1 MTITIFDPAN
11 PLAFFQALTRDF
23 GATLAHKRGAPDLA
37 MELMQQ
43 VFVVF
48 EENVACRCAGEAAL
62 ACRGGCAACCTL
74 RVTATAPEIFAV
86 AAYLRQAAASMPS
99 FGRILQQRID
109 AATEITAGLDDAQYL
124 MLAQT
129 CPFIVDGHCVIY
141 DLRPLAC
148 RGHASF
154 DEEACREAI
163 YGQGDAV
170 PVSEPHLLLRS
181 YIQNAMQSALRDA
194 GLSWAI
200 HEFVPAL
207 AIALREDMTED
218 WTKGG
223 DPLAPSRADD
233 VSLAEMAATFDE
245 IKALAR

>member
-1 MTITIFDPAN
+1 MAHFDPAN
-11 PLAFFQALTRDF
+11 PMAFFLALMRAF
-23 GATLAHKRGAPDLA
+23 GATLAHERGGPDLA
-37 MELMQQ
+37 ADLMQQ
-43 VFVVF
+43 VFAVF
-48 EENVACRCAGEAAL
+48 EENVACLCAGEVAL

-74 RVTATAPEIFAV
+74 RVTATAPEILAV
-86 AAYLRQAAASMPS
+86 AVYLRRSAATMPS
-99 FGRILQQRID
+99 FGRILQQRIE
-109 AATEITAGLDDAQYL
+109 AAAERTIGLDDAQYM
-124 MLAQT
+124 MLEQT

-163 YGQGDAV
+163 FGQGDAV

-181 YIQNAMQSALRDA
+181 YIQNAMQAALRDA
-194 GLSWAI
+194 GLAWAI

-207 AIALREDMTED
+207 ALALREDVTD
-218 WTKGG
+218 AWTKGG